1 MKKIVS
7 GIGVLVFALYMMCT
21 TAFATEGTDVTRL
34 ENLVAVS
41 QKERGLYWPKE
52 FEVTSASNPKT
63 FSGKAEGSDLY
74 LNKGVTGS
82 TKYWISINNYRDEEL
97 KVEFRTHYSVKQT
110 IYVPANAT
118 RSLPILNMKAD
129 EKYALKFYPKSDFDG
144 YIYGM

>member
-21 TAFATEGTDVTRL
+21 TAFATEGADVTRL

-63 FSGKAEGSDLY
+63 FSGKAEGSNLY

-82 TKYWISINNYRDEEL
+82 TKYWISINNNRDEEL
-97 KVEFRTHYSVKQT
+97 KVEFRTRFFVKKT
-110 IYVPANAT
+110 IYVPAYAT
-118 RSLPILNMKAD
+118 RSLSVLDMDAGA
-129 EKYALKFYPKSDFDG
+129 EYALKFYPKSDFDG